1 MKIIGM
7 RIEGKYTIYLVSREQ
22 GKRIVQRIIKIKK

>member
-1 MKIIGM
+1 MQSIGV

-22 GKRIVQRIIKIKK
+22 GKRVVQRIIRIKK